1 MQSMDFK
8 SMDPAD
14 REAFMQLQQKMQQ
27 NLITQEE
34 FNFETIK
41 LFSRQDNVVSQPFL
55 PLI

>member
-1 MQSMDFK
+1 
-8 SMDPAD
+8 MDPAD